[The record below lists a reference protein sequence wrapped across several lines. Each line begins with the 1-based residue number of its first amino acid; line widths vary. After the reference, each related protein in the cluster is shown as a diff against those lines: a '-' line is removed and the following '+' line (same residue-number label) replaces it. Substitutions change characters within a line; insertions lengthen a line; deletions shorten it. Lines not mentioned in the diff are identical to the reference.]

1 MGSRK
6 KPTGFSRTTGEEG
19 SRGVSARERWVVA
32 PKLTVSKF
40 SPSTDGATEALE
52 AERATKPAPLC
63 GRPPGVMGC
72 QGPAEAGGR
81 GCPGGRHP
89 PDGLWDPPR
98 AGALTGGVVEVQGH
112 LLAAHCHAGRVF
124 LEYGWG
130 VMLLM
135 RGSGWFLGMWRCPGV
150 QLDSSPPSTITPF
163 SSAPPPSGSGI
174 PKGDPQGSSRL
185 SAIGTPETRG
195 PGSGCR
201 PRAVPC
207 PQWSRARPPPP
218 TRLQHPGGPHLGEGA
233 LAVHH
238 EQRSLAASSVTH
250 DHDLQLFPAR
260 ARGGGRGR
268 GLWDIHSRE
277 PATLAAVRGAE
288 PRVERSQAGAG
299 PRGRGQKNPRPP

>member
-40 SPSTDGATEALE
+40 SPSTDGATEAPE

-72 QGPAEAGGR
+72 QGPAEAGGQ

-89 PDGLWDPPR
+89 PGGLWDPPR

-135 RGSGWFLGMWRCPGV
+135 RGSGWFLGMWRRPGV
-150 QLDSSPPSTITPF
+150 QLDSSPLPPSPHSAQLPHPRALEFPRETPRGAADFPRSGRRKPGVRARAAGRGPSLVPSGPEPDPRRPPASSTPEGLTSGKEPWLYTMSSEVLPHPPSPTITIF
-163 SSAPPPSGSGI
+163 SSFLP
-174 PKGDPQGSSRL
+174 
-185 SAIGTPETRG
+185 G
-195 PGSGCR
+195 PG
-201 PRAVPC
+201 
-207 PQWSRARPPPP
+207 
-218 TRLQHPGGPHLGEGA
+218 
-233 LAVHH
+233 
-238 EQRSLAASSVTH
+238 
-250 DHDLQLFPAR
+250 
-260 ARGGGRGR
+260 
-268 GLWDIHSRE
+268 
-277 PATLAAVRGAE
+277 AAV
-288 PRVERSQAGAG
+288 GAG
-299 PRGRGQKNPRPP
+299 VSGTSIAGSRRHWQRCAGQSPG

>member
-1 MGSRK
+1 MPRWETPSGR
-6 KPTGFSRTTGEEG
+6 PLGP
-19 SRGVSARERWVVA
+19 SARRR
-32 PKLTVSKF
+32 TH
-40 SPSTDGATEALE
+40 
-52 AERATKPAPLC
+52 RRC
-63 GRPPGVMGC
+63 R
-72 QGPAEAGGR
+72 
-81 GCPGGRHP
+81 
-89 PDGLWDPPR
+89 
-98 AGALTGGVVEVQGH
+98 
-112 LLAAHCHAGRVF
+112 
-124 LEYGWG
+124 
-130 VMLLM
+130 
-135 RGSGWFLGMWRCPGV
+135 RGSG
-150 QLDSSPPSTITPF
+150 SPPCCPLSRWPCISRIRMGRNAVDEGVGLVLRDVAAPRGPAGLLSTSTITPF

-218 TRLQHPGGPHLGEGA
+218 TRLQHPRGPHLGEGA

-288 PRVERSQAGAG
+288 PGVERSQAGAG

>member
-1 MGSRK
+1 M
-6 KPTGFSRTTGEEG
+6 
-19 SRGVSARERWVVA
+19 VA

-72 QGPAEAGGR
+72 QGPAEAGGQ

-89 PDGLWDPPR
+89 PGGLWDPPR

-130 VMLLM
+130 VM
-135 RGSGWFLGMWRCPGV
+135 
-150 QLDSSPPSTITPF
+150 
-163 SSAPPPSGSGI
+163 
-174 PKGDPQGSSRL
+174 
-185 SAIGTPETRG
+185 
-195 PGSGCR
+195 
-201 PRAVPC
+201 
-207 PQWSRARPPPP
+207 
-218 TRLQHPGGPHLGEGA
+218 LGEGA

-288 PRVERSQAGAG
+288 PGVERSQAGAG